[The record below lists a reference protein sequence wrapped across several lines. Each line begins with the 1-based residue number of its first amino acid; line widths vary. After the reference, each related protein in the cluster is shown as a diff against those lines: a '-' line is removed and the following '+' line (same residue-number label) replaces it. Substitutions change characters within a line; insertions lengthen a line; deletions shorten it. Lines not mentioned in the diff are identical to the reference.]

1 MLGKIEGIRRRG
13 QRRMRWLDGIIDS
26 IYMSLRKL
34 WEMVKDREAWCTA
47 VQDESQC
54 DWWYLF
60 YRKQILF
67 VFYKTF
73 PSRILQFSMF
83 WCICKYNCLF
93 WPKNFDELFLSLKY
107 LSHLLAISGNQ
118 SHIKNHIK
126 NHHFFFHVSS
136 LRCSHYRYECS
147 KAEYFCEH
155 RFLTVAVPER
165 ICLKLGFKH
174 RYPDI

>member
-1 MLGKIEGIRRRG
+1 MRGKLWIKYNYPWIRWKRRWRWKIEGIRRRG

-47 VQDESQC
+47 VQDQSQC

-126 NHHFFFHVSS
+126 NHHFFFMLVPWD
-136 LRCSHYRYECS
+136 
-147 KAEYFCEH
+147 A
-155 RFLTVAVPER
+155 LTTDMNARLNISVN
-165 ICLKLGFKH
+165 IDF
-174 RYPDI
+174 